1 MHAKR
6 LHIILTAIASI
17 LLLAACSATKH
28 VPDGEYLL
36 DKVSVDVTDRNDIS
50 EVELYNFLRQTP
62 NHKVL
67 GFAKLQLATYSLS
80 GRDSTKWY
88 NRWLRRVGQSP
99 GNL

>member
-67 GFAKLQLATYSLS
+67 GFAKPPTAYRAATAPN
-80 GRDSTKWY
+80 GTTA
-88 NRWLRRVGQSP
+88 GFAA
-99 GNL
+99 